1 MGLPLN
7 TPTTYQVRTTAKYT
21 SAVVAESDRVE
32 GSVTYLDMTARKAI
46 DNTIFFPVK
55 TDGIMNE
62 FYDLPNVCYNGSTI
76 RKLHVVDGK
85 DLTCSGALTAEN
97 ISFKRKNVAGWT
109 TLCLPFNISQDML
122 PENAILEEVIGI
134 DAEKGEIYTQTTSSI
149 NAGEPFLLYCENE
162 DFVISMY
169 KYNNPISISTAVVQD
184 AFYGTFTNTDIA
196 SEYFVLDESGESF
209 VRTENGNVLPFNAY
223 LLDENLAKFESIK
236 VVHNPMTLVE
246 EIEVEE
252 NAEKVIYDIYGRR
265 VFDINSPGIY
275 IINRKK
281 ALVK

>member
-1 MGLPLN
+1 M
-7 TPTTYQVRTTAKYT
+7 Q
-21 SAVVAESDRVE
+21 
-32 GSVTYLDMTARKAI
+32 
-46 DNTIFFPVK
+46 
-55 TDGIMNE
+55 E

-76 RKLHVVDGK
+76 KNLHVVDGK

-97 ISFKRKNVAGWT
+97 ISFERKNVAGWT

-149 NAGEPFLLYCENE
+149 NAGEPFLLYCEDE

-275 IINRKK
+275 IINGKK
-281 ALVK
+281 VFVK